1 MIGGHRFYERKE
13 IKDMMAYLQVVN
25 NPADEIGLRRII
37 NQLSVL
43 LR

>member
-25 NPADEIGLRRII
+25 NPADEIRLRRIY
-37 NQLSVL
+37 QST
-43 LR
+43 